1 MSSTSTL
8 HFHWFLFFLLDG
20 NLRLVDYSATSNALV
35 PAGRLEVYLN
45 GEWGTVCGDSFSS
58 NEANVACQQL
68 GYSGYNRYGCARTL
82 G

>member
-8 HFHWFLFFLLDG
+8 HFHWFLLFLLDG
-20 NLRLVDYSATSNALV
+20 NLRLVVSSDSSTALV

-45 GEWGTVCGDSFSS
+45 GEWGTVCDDSFSP

-68 GYSGYNRYGCARTL
+68 GYSGYSRYGRARTL